1 MRWRKTEKDFVE
13 SARVARLATTD
24 AKSIT
29 HNVPIC
35 PLLDNGKLYFGTE
48 AGAKKVR
55 NITANANVALTFDDY
70 TEAWERLA
78 GIMIQGQA
86 SIVNARKF
94 REIRRKIYTKYPQYQ
109 SAAPLT
115 DGESAIIEIIPHEKF
130 SWGL

>member
-1 MRWRKTEKDFVE
+1 MRWRKAEKEFVD

-24 AKSIT
+24 KKSIP

-35 PLLDNGKLYFGTE
+35 PLLDNSKLYFGT
-48 AGAKKVR
+48 AADAKKVR
-55 NITANANVALTFDDY
+55 NIEANRNVTLIFDEY

-86 SIVNARKF
+86 RIISTREF

-109 SAAPLT
+109 STAGA
-115 DGESAIIEIIPHEKF
+115 SAIRCC
-130 SWGL
+130 

>member
-24 AKSIT
+24 AKGIP

-55 NITANANVALTFDDY
+55 NITANANVALPFDDY

-86 SIVNARKF
+86 RIVRTQEF

-109 SAAPLT
+109 SIAPMT
-115 DGESAIIEIIPHEKF
+115 DGNSAIVEIIPQKKF

>member
-24 AKSIT
+24 AKRVP

-55 NITANANVALTFDDY
+55 NITVNANVALIFEDY

-86 SIVNARKF
+86 RIVRTREF

-109 SAAPLT
+109 SIAPMT
-115 DGESAIIEIIPHEKF
+115 DGESAIIEIIPQKKF

>member
-1 MRWRKTEKDFVE
+1 ME

-24 AKSIT
+24 AKSIP

-55 NITANANVALTFDDY
+55 NIAANANVVLVFDDY

-86 SIVNARKF
+86 RIVRTREF

-109 SAAPLT
+109 SIAPMT
-115 DGESAIIEIIPHEKF
+115 DGDSTIVEVIPQKKF

>member
-13 SARVARLATTD
+13 AARVARLATTD
-24 AKSIT
+24 AKSIP

-55 NITANANVALTFDDY
+55 NITANANVALIFDDY

-86 SIVNARKF
+86 RIVRTREF

-109 SAAPLT
+109 SIAPMT
-115 DGESAIIEIIPHEKF
+115 DGNSAIIEIIPQKKF